1 MQPQL
6 VVSILG
12 MIHMESGK
20 VRKDESPYKLGE
32 LSGR

>member
-12 MIHMESGK
+12 MSHTESGK
-20 VRKDESPYKLGE
+20 VRKDESPYKLGVT
-32 LSGR
+32 L